1 MAQVKA
7 EQQPPAATGTT
18 LIVLVGLGIAFL
30 LFMAFLNVVK
40 SGNLLNESNL
50 LYAALIFY
58 AGAGALYLG
67 FGVTG
72 TESYVKFASFATWL
86 GLIANTGA
94 VAHRWYEAGH
104 PPFSSVYEMLLSF
117 VWTLAAL
124 TLVAEKK
131 YHVKVIGTV
140 TMPVAIVGVVLMQLL
155 RTDVHPLV
163 PALQSTWLHVHVTL
177 AMLAYAACALSFALG
192 MMFLIQDKMKT
203 ETFLAVTTASTLAIY
218 AGIVFTRFE
227 KWGGLNVSAWDADRK
242 SEVFLSRG
250 VRLFVTIPDL
260 GWLMVLA
267 SLLVA
272 APLSLYLVSRRA
284 KIAWY
289 LRSLPARSSDAYR
302 AILQIFSLRRSDQV
316 SATEAWIKINPEPQ
330 NEESWIL
337 VANRAVFVSIL
348 LQVMAL
354 VMFLVRTRDSR
365 YLSLD
370 DQGLYPTSLAASPF
384 ILSGLIGGVFMS
396 LLYLLLLWRRPDLE
410 RLLPSA
416 DDLDRITYKTIGI
429 AFPLL
434 TLMIAAGAYWANQT
448 WGSYWSW
455 DPKETWAAITWL
467 VYAGYLH
474 MRVTR
479 GWRGRRAA
487 YFAILGFGVVMFTFF
502 GVTYLLPGLHA
513 YA

>member
-1 MAQVKA
+1 MAPAKA
-7 EQQPPAATGTT
+7 EPQQPATGMT
-18 LIVLVGLGIAFL
+18 LIVMVGLAIAFL

-40 SGNLLNESNL
+40 SGNLWSETNL
-50 LYAALIFY
+50 LFATLIFY
-58 AGAGALYLG
+58 SGAAALYLG

-72 TESYVKFASFATWL
+72 TESYVKAASFATWL
-86 GLIANTGA
+86 GLAANTAA

-104 PPFSSVYEMLLSF
+104 PPFASVYEMLLSF

-124 TLVAEKK
+124 TLIAEKK
-131 YHVKVIGTV
+131 YGVKVIGTV

-177 AMLAYAACALSFALG
+177 AMLAYAACALSFALAA
-192 MMFLIQDKMKT
+192 MFLIQDKMKT
-203 ETFLAVTTASTLAIY
+203 ETFLAVTSASTLAIY
-218 AGIVFTRFE
+218 AGVVLTRFE
-227 KWGGLNVSAWDADRK
+227 KGGGLSLAAWNPEQK
-242 SEVFLSRG
+242 SEMFLSKG

-260 GWLMVLA
+260 GWLLTLTLVVVASPLVLYG
-267 SLLVA
+267 
-272 APLSLYLVSRRA
+272 LSRWKTTNRDSFLTL
-284 KIAWY
+284 
-289 LRSLPARSSDAYR
+289 
-302 AILQIFSLRRSDQV
+302 
-316 SATEAWIKINPEPQ
+316 
-330 NEESWIL
+330 
-337 VANRAVFVSIL
+337 ANRAVFLSIL

-354 VMFLVRTRDSR
+354 VMFLVRASDGR
-365 YLSLD
+365 YPSLD
-370 DQGLYPTSLAASPF
+370 ADGLFPTSLAASPF
-384 ILSGLIGGVFMS
+384 ILSGLVGGVFIS
-396 LLYLLLLWRRPDLE
+396 LLYLLLLWRRTDLE

-416 DDLDRITYKTIGI
+416 DNLDRITYKTICL

-467 VYAGYLH
+467 VYALYLH
-474 MRVTR
+474 MRITR

-487 YFAILGFGVVMFTFF
+487 YFAIAGFAVVMFTFF

>member
-1 MAQVKA
+1 MAQARA
-7 EQQPPAATGTT
+7 EQQPATGTT
-18 LIVLVGLGIAFL
+18 LIVLVGLSIAFL

-40 SGNLLNESNL
+40 SGNILNESNM

-72 TESYVKFASFATWL
+72 TDSYIKFASLATWA
-86 GLIANTGA
+86 GLVANTLA

-104 PPFSSVYEMLLSF
+104 PPFASIYEMLLSF

-124 TLVAEKK
+124 TLIAEKR
-131 YHVKVIGTV
+131 YGVKVIGTV

-155 RTDVHPLV
+155 RTEVHPLV

-177 AMLAYAACALSFALG
+177 AMLAYAACALSFALA

-203 ETFLAVTTASTLAIY
+203 ESFLAATSMFTVGIY
-218 AGIVFTRFE
+218 AAVLSRFE
-227 KWGGLNVSAWDADRK
+227 RWGGLNVVAWDAQNK
-242 SEVFLSRG
+242 SEVFISRG

-260 GWLMVLA
+260 GWMM
-267 SLLVA
+267 LLVFAAVA
-272 APLSLYLVSRRA
+272 APLVLYVLFRL
-284 KIAWY
+284 KKNDGF
-289 LRSLPARSSDAYR
+289 L
-302 AILQIFSLRRSDQV
+302 AI
-316 SATEAWIKINPEPQ
+316 
-330 NEESWIL
+330 
-337 VANRAVFVSIL
+337 ANRAVFISIL
-348 LQVMAL
+348 LQILAL
-354 VMFLVRTRDSR
+354 VFFLLRARDGQ
-365 YLSLD
+365 YPSLD
-370 DQGLYPTSLAASPF
+370 AEGLYQTSLAASPF
-384 ILSGLIGGVFMS
+384 ILSALVGGIFAN

-410 RLLPSA
+410 RHLPDA
-416 DDLDRITYKTIGI
+416 DALDRITYKTICI

-434 TLMIAAGAYWANQT
+434 TLMIAAGAYWANRA
-448 WGSYWSW
+448 WGSYWNW

-474 MRVTR
+474 MRITR

-487 YFAILGFGVVMFTFF
+487 YFAILGFAVVMFTFF

>member
-1 MAQVKA
+1 MARAKA
-7 EQQPPAATGTT
+7 EQQQPATGMT
-18 LIVLVGLGIAFL
+18 LIVLVGLSIAFL

-40 SGNLLNESNL
+40 TGNLLSETNL
-50 LYAALIFY
+50 LFAALIFY

-72 TESYVKFASFATWL
+72 TESYVKFASLATWL

-104 PPFSSVYEMLLSF
+104 PPFASVYEMLLSF
-117 VWTLAAL
+117 VWTLAVL

-131 YHVKVIGTV
+131 YGVKVIGTV

-155 RTDVHPLV
+155 RTEVHPLV

-177 AMLAYAACALSFALG
+177 AMLAYAACALSFALA

-203 ETFLAVTTASTLAIY
+203 ETFLAVTTASTMAIY
-218 AGIVFTRFE
+218 ASLVLTRFE
-227 KWGGLNVSAWDADRK
+227 KWGALSLVAWDPERK
-242 SEVFLSRG
+242 SEVFISKG
-250 VRLFVTIPDL
+250 MRLFVTIPDL
-260 GWLMVLA
+260 GWLMLLA
-267 SLLVA
+267 FVVVASPLVF
-272 APLSLYLVSRRA
+272 YG
-284 KIAWY
+284 IARWKK
-289 LRSLPARSSDAYR
+289 D
-302 AILQIFSLRRSDQV
+302 
-316 SATEAWIKINPEPQ
+316 
-330 NEESWIL
+330 ESFFAL
-337 VANRAVFVSIL
+337 ANRAVFVSIL
-348 LQVMAL
+348 IQVMAL
-354 VMFLVRTRDSR
+354 AMFLLRARDGS
-365 YLSLD
+365 YPSLD
-370 DQGLYPTSLAASPF
+370 ADGLFPTSLAASPF
-384 ILSGLIGGVFMS
+384 ILSGLVGGIFIS

-410 RLLPSA
+410 RLLPDA
-416 DDLDRITYKTIGI
+416 DNLDRITYKTIGV

-455 DPKETWAAITWL
+455 DPKETWAAITWV

-474 MRVTR
+474 MRITR

-487 YFAILGFGVVMFTFF
+487 YFAILGFAVVMFTFF

>member
-1 MAQVKA
+1 MAPAKA
-7 EQQPPAATGTT
+7 EPQQPATGMT
-18 LIVLVGLGIAFL
+18 LIVMVGLAIAFL

-40 SGNLLNESNL
+40 SGNLWSETNL
-50 LYAALIFY
+50 LFATLIFY
-58 AGAGALYLG
+58 SGAAALYLG

-72 TESYVKFASFATWL
+72 TESYVKAASFATWL
-86 GLIANTGA
+86 GLAANTAA

-104 PPFSSVYEMLLSF
+104 PPFASVYEMLLSF

-124 TLVAEKK
+124 TLIAEKK
-131 YHVKVIGTV
+131 YGVKVIGTV

-177 AMLAYAACALSFALG
+177 AMLAYAACALSFALAA
-192 MMFLIQDKMKT
+192 MFLIKDKMKT
-203 ETFLAVTTASTLAIY
+203 ETFLAVTSASTLAIY
-218 AGIVFTRFE
+218 AGVVLTRFE
-227 KWGGLNVSAWDADRK
+227 KGGGLSLVAWNPEQK
-242 SEVFLSRG
+242 SEIFLSKG

-260 GWLMVLA
+260 GWLLTLTLVVVASPLVLYG
-267 SLLVA
+267 
-272 APLSLYLVSRRA
+272 LSRWKTTNRDSFLTL
-284 KIAWY
+284 
-289 LRSLPARSSDAYR
+289 
-302 AILQIFSLRRSDQV
+302 
-316 SATEAWIKINPEPQ
+316 
-330 NEESWIL
+330 
-337 VANRAVFVSIL
+337 ANRAVFLSIL

-354 VMFLVRTRDSR
+354 VMFLVRASDGR
-365 YLSLD
+365 YPSLD
-370 DQGLYPTSLAASPF
+370 ADGLFPTSLAASPF
-384 ILSGLIGGVFMS
+384 ILSGLVGGVFIS
-396 LLYLLLLWRRPDLE
+396 LLYLLLLWRRTDLE

-416 DDLDRITYKTIGI
+416 DNLDRITYKTICL

-467 VYAGYLH
+467 VYALYLH
-474 MRVTR
+474 MRITR

-487 YFAILGFGVVMFTFF
+487 YFAIAGFAVVMFTFF